1 MPDCERG
8 AALTGRLDDLVR
20 DAAADQ
26 RDALAA
32 AATLDAR
39 LLDLSRGILA
49 MAALAEEIRE
59 SQAPGCV
66 GGASVD
72 VRVAIYIRARSEN
85 GRRSAQ
91 RQQDH
96 LTEIVATHKR
106 WRTVRVFTDWSGA
119 RDHRPAL
126 ADALAQARVGRFD
139 LLAVHTPDRLAR
151 DPRTLLN
158 ILTELSDSGVAVLF
172 GSHLAVEGARCPR

>member
-1 MPDCERG
+1 MPDCKRG
-8 AALTGRLDDLVR
+8 AALIGRLDELVR
-20 DAAADQ
+20 DAATDQ

-39 LLDLSRGILA
+39 LFDLSRGILA
-49 MAALAEEIRE
+49 MAALAEEVRE
-59 SQAPGCV
+59 SQAPDCARS
-66 GGASVD
+66 ASFG

-96 LTEIVATHKR
+96 LAEIVTAHER
-106 WRTVRVFTDWSGA
+106 WRTVRVFTDWSGT

-126 ADALAQARVGRFD
+126 AAALAQARVGCYD